1 MKKTL
6 LKSALMAL
14 AGIGLMSGSVSAT
27 EVFPGGET
35 SLQTIFQNNGWG
47 AIDVNDHQAPYD
59 SYWEVSEGVLSGSWT
74 TLLIEVAGNA
84 GANTFGVFDQSGNMY
99 KLFDGSAGTLDKIS
113 MTWNSHGLFS
123 ATFDPDT
130 GSPVTLWTDEQ
141 LDQVYGYYL
150 GTPGGYF
157 YSDPN
162 KNGGWDQMVSYM
174 GTGTNGL
181 SAGHYILAWED
192 LGYGLSGTDKD
203 FNDMVIMVESVN
215 PVPEPA
221 TMLLFGTGLAGL
233 AGVAR
238 RRKK

>member
-1 MKKTL
+1 MRRRLSYSIQEAKHPIYKLFFNT
-6 LKSALMAL
+6 K
-14 AGIGLMSGSVSAT
+14 
-27 EVFPGGET
+27 
-35 SLQTIFQNNGWG
+35 GWG
-47 AIDVNDHQAPYD
+47 AIDVDDDQAPYD

-113 MTWNSHGLFS
+113 MTWNSQGLFS

-141 LDQVYGYYL
+141 LDQVFGYYL

-162 KNGGWDQMVSYM
+162 INQWMGSNGFVHGNRYEWFISRTLYPCM
-174 GTGTNGL
+174 GRFGIR
-181 SAGHYILAWED
+181 SF
-192 LGYGLSGTDKD
+192 GY
-203 FNDMVIMVESVN
+203 
-215 PVPEPA
+215 
-221 TMLLFGTGLAGL
+221 
-233 AGVAR
+233 R
-238 RRKK
+238 